1 MDTLDY
7 NQQNQIKSALY
18 LVNFIDFK
26 TEKQEFQKRFNA
38 IYGEGNCPEN
48 READIIT
55 RVINYLYS
63 GIWDLTNPTLG
74 KLPNPETLR
83 AFGLATLK
91 ARINKFLKEGDNNDE
106 IKQNLDEIKQNLVE
120 INTLDIQNEFSAIIE
135 KIRNNWHTVFYAHNK
150 HLSSFIESFQVSKI
164 LVYEAPPYQADES
177 SNINYL
183 LLDDA
188 SGSYVTAIKT
198 YSQPEINSNDIA
210 EILRESKV
218 LFFDLLMMPIPLSSD
233 VRKSWFDKNCFFIED
248 KPLPV
253 YLFEMNL
260 KYLISKKINFTASPN
275 FAIGTPHL
283 TALPIFKYYSS
294 KTGVFHSSLRAT
306 NDIETRQ
313 IAELGRLVLPLFK
326 ACFVNASNN
335 PDGNLLKLAFGKL
348 DQKTQ

>member
-1 MDTLDY
+1 MDTLDD

-26 TEKQEFQKRFNA
+26 TEEQEFQKHFNA
-38 IYGEGNCPEN
+38 IYGEGNCTEN
-48 READIIT
+48 RKEDIIT

-63 GIWDLTNPTLG
+63 GKWDLTSPTLG
-74 KLPNPETLR
+74 QLPNSETLR

-106 IKQNLDEIKQNLVE
+106 FKQNLVE
-120 INTLDIQNEFSAIIE
+120 INTLNIQDEFSAIIC
-135 KIRNNWHTVFYAHNK
+135 KIRENWHTVFHAHNQ
-150 HLSSFIESFQVSKI
+150 HISRFINSFSVSKI
-164 LVYEAPPYQADES
+164 LVYEAPPYQADKS

-183 LLDDA
+183 LLENA

-210 EILRESKV
+210 EILIKNQV

-233 VRKSWFDKNCFFIED
+233 VRKSWFEKKCFFIEG

-260 KYLISKKINFTASPN
+260 NYLTSKKINFTDSPY
-275 FAIGTPHL
+275 FAMGAPHL
-283 TALPIFKYYSS
+283 TALPIFKYYSMCS
-294 KTGVFHSSLRAT
+294 NPFHSSLCAT
-306 NDIETRQ
+306 NNITTRQ
-313 IAELGRLVLPLFK
+313 IDKLGHLVLPLFK

-335 PDGNLLKLAFGKL
+335 PDGNLLKLAFGRFN
-348 DQKTQ
+348 